1 MHPSDLVA
9 GAEYAYR
16 KARTAG
22 GDFLRVR
29 FLQYAKEKRQ
39 AQIEHVEGQYEG
51 LREWVRPTTIH
62 CEWSGVTKL
71 VKLESKQ
78 LELERSEE
86 AQPVSKAVSEAANI
100 AFAAAGEDLYVE
112 EKGISGV
119 DRETLERLA
128 RRAGVE
134 QTEINDVLRSP
145 AYKIE
150 RDEWAV
156 PARRLIPI
164 AQRFA
169 AAEPAAVNMY
179 VEAEQHRYRESGYQV
194 GERFMHG
201 ILIEKGPAYA
211 LVREWA
217 GANRIADDLKADNA
231 RLRKLLEEAI
241 RILRTRG
248 HEREARGFE
257 RELHGV

>member
-1 MHPSDLVA
+1 MHPTDLEE

-16 KARTAG
+16 KARTPG

-29 FLQYAKEKRQ
+29 FIRYAREKRQ
-39 AQIEHVEGQYEG
+39 AQVEHVEGQYEG

-62 CEWSGVTKL
+62 CEWSRVTKL

-78 LELERSEE
+78 LELARSEE
-86 AQPVSKAVSEAANI
+86 AQPVPRAVSEAANLSL
-100 AFAAAGEDLYVE
+100 AAAGEDLYLD
-112 EKGISGV
+112 EKGISEV

-134 QTEINDVLRSP
+134 EREVNDMLRAP

-150 RDEWAV
+150 RDGWV
-156 PARRLIPI
+156 IPARRLIPL

-169 AAEPAAVNMY
+169 AAEAALVHLY
-179 VEAEQHRYRESGYQV
+179 IEAEQQRYREAGYQV
-194 GERFMHG
+194 GERYMHS
-201 ILIEKGPAYA
+201 ILIDKGPAYA
-211 LVREWA
+211 LAREWA
-217 GANRIADDLKADNA
+217 GANRIAEQLESDNV
-231 RLRKLLEEAI
+231 RLRKLLQEAVNV
-241 RILRTRG
+241 LRARG
-248 HEREARGFE
+248 HEREAQRLE